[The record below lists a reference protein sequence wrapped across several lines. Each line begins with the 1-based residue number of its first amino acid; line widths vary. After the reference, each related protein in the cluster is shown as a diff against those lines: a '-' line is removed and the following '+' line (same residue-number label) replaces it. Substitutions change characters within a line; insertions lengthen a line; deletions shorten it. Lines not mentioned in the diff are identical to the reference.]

1 MIQPSQDAGSESP
14 AIRRSLDT
22 IPRSPH
28 AIDPLRL
35 VAAQPARPSW
45 LRSAA
50 PSHLDTAL
58 RLTAI
63 ALLLRPMGQWF
74 VRPAIL
80 GAAALLLISPRA
92 LRMPAIW
99 LALAFAVAVRIA
111 DDWPLADNHI
121 YLLAYWS
128 LAIAL
133 SLRSAKPIATLGF
146 NSRVLIGFAFACA
159 VLWKA
164 LLAPDF
170 LDGRFFRVT
179 LLTDPRFGE
188 ASMLIGGLTADQL
201 QANRK
206 ALEPLP
212 HGAALLTP
220 PAVVEP
226 PRLRQLAALSTWG
239 ILVLETTVACLM
251 LLPARRR
258 VPILRHVMLLTFCL
272 VTYAFA
278 PVAGF
283 GWLLLVMGAA
293 QTEPHE
299 RWLQRLYVIAFLIVL
314 FYAEVPW
321 TGLLLDFSRSS

>member
-1 MIQPSQDAGSESP
+1 VRHSP
-14 AIRRSLDT
+14 TGLW
-22 IPRSPH
+22 H
-28 AIDPLRL
+28 L
-35 VAAQPARPSW
+35 W
-45 LRSAA
+45 FRSAA

-63 ALLLRPMGQWF
+63 AVLLRPTGQWF
-74 VRPAIL
+74 VRPAVL

-92 LRMPAIW
+92 LRLPVLW
-99 LALAFAVAVRIA
+99 LAIAVAIAVRIA

-133 SLRSAKPIATLGF
+133 ALRAAHPAAILGSSSRSLVGLAF
-146 NSRVLIGFAFACA
+146 VFA
-159 VLWKA
+159 VVWKV

-179 LLTDPRFGE
+179 LQTDPRFAE
-188 ASMLIGGLTADQL
+188 ASMLIGGLSADQL
-201 QANRK
+201 RANRE
-206 ALEPLP
+206 ALAPLP
-212 HGAALLTP
+212 HGAAPLAP
-220 PAVVEP
+220 PTIVEP
-226 PRLRQLAALSTWG
+226 RRLQALAALSTWG
-239 ILVLETTVACLM
+239 IVGLEASVALLM
-251 LLPARRR
+251 LLPAGPRLAI
-258 VPILRHVMLLTFCL
+258 VRHVALLLFCF

-293 QTEPHE
+293 QTEPHQH
-299 RWLQRLYVIAFLIVL
+299 WLQRLYVIAFLLVL

-321 TGLLLDFSRSS
+321 AGLLLDLGI